1 MSTFEIKSGDRL
13 PAINAVLARADGVA
27 VDLTTAASVHF
38 VMRGF
43 GAAATKV
50 NAVATV
56 VGSATL
62 GQVTYFWVAGDTD
75 TPGIY
80 DGSWVVTWLDG
91 TRQTFPTEDYLE
103 IVVSLDLT
111 QTGALIPVR
120 PTDGVRPPVSAVGG
134 LLANRG
140 LARNADNTGAQ
151 FTATTKP
158 NYGQVQSIIDS
169 IAGDIDGE
177 LNGVALTPALAR
189 MARWCITLGAAATVE
204 LVFFPEQANS
214 GGDTS
219 GIWWSRYQLSL
230 ERFRTLLA
238 EEGGGPA
245 LAGSLTLMSPTV
257 AAGVAYAAQLQTA
270 GLLPDVWITPP
281 ETWW

>member
-13 PAINAVLARADGVA
+13 PALSAVLARTDSTP
-27 VDLTTAASVHF
+27 VDLTGATVHF
-38 VMRGF
+38 VMRAF
-43 GAAATKV
+43 GAEAAKI

-56 VGSATL
+56 VGSATQ
-62 GQVTYFWVAGDTD
+62 GQVTYFWTALDTD

-80 DGSWVVTWLDG
+80 DGSWLVTFADG
-91 TRQTFPTEDYLE
+91 LQQTFPTEDYLE
-103 IVVSLDLT
+103 IVVSLNLA
-111 QTGALIPVR
+111 QTGVMVPVR

-140 LARNADNTGAQ
+140 LSRNADNTGSQ
-151 FTATTKP
+151 FTNTTKP
-158 NYGQVQSIIDS
+158 NYSQVQSIIDS

-204 LVFFPEQANS
+204 LVFFPEQANG

-219 GIWWSRYQLSL
+219 GIWWARYQASL
-230 ERFRTLLA
+230 KRFQELLA

-245 LAGSLTLMSPTV
+245 LAGGVMVTSPTLTS
-257 AAGVAYAAQLQTA
+257 ANLYADQLQAA
-270 GLLPDVWITPP
+270 GLLPDVWTTPP
-281 ETWW
+281 ESWY